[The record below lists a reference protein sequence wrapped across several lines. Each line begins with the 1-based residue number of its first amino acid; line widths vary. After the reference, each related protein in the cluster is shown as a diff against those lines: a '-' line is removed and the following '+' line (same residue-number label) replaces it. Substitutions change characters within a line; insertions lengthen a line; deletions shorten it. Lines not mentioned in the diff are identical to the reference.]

1 MTTRRQFLQTGLAG
15 GFLLTLA
22 GCGASG
28 TDQAS
33 GRQTIIAALVPVI
46 LEGSLPV
53 PGESRRKAIAA
64 TVEAVEKAI
73 AGLAP
78 ATQKE
83 IGQLFDLLAF
93 APTRILVA
101 GVWPA
106 WDVALPGEV
115 AAFLESWRNSRFDL
129 LRTGYAGLHDLV
141 LGAWYAQPDSWGAIG
156 YPGPPQ
162 LK

>member
-15 GFLLTLA
+15 SLLLGVA
-22 GCGASG
+22 GCGPAAG
-28 TDQAS
+28 KEA
-33 GRQTIIAALVPVI
+33 GRRIVVAALAPVI
-46 LEGSLPV
+46 LDGALPTAAAAR
-53 PGESRRKAIAA
+53 GKAVAA
-64 TVEAVEKAI
+64 TVDGVDKAI

-106 WDVALPGEV
+106 WDIALPGEI
-115 AAFLESWRNSRFDL
+115 AAFLESWRHSRFDL
-129 LRTGYAGLHDLV
+129 LRTGYAGLHDLI
-141 LGAWYAQPDSWGAIG
+141 LGAWYAQADSWPAIG
-156 YPGPPQ
+156 YPGPPL

>member
-15 GFLLTLA
+15 SLLLTMA
-22 GCGASG
+22 GCGAPA
-28 TDQAS
+28 DRPS
-33 GRQTIIAALVPVI
+33 GRSQVIAALVPVI
-46 LEGSLPV
+46 LEGSLPAAD
-53 PGESRRKAIAA
+53 EARSKAIAV
-64 TVEAVEKAI
+64 TVGGVEKAI
-73 AGLAP
+73 AGLAL

-106 WDVALPGEV
+106 WDVALPGEI
-115 AAFLESWRNSRFDL
+115 AAFLNSWRHSRFDL

-141 LGAWYAQPDSWGAIG
+141 LGAWYAQPDSWAAIG
-156 YPGPPQ
+156 YPGPPL